1 MQQSSTTLLQELES
15 HETTDRQR
23 LQIGEWLAKIGDPR
37 PGVGVREGMLDI
49 VWLPV
54 TPGGQVRLAREWRP
68 EMPDDKAKVW
78 QVGDFNVEPFYIAK
92 YLVTYA
98 QYQAF
103 VEAED
108 GFDNLAWWQGMPE
121 GSQRQKLEDQRT
133 KSLNNPRDRIS
144 WYQSVAFAR
153 WINHRLQGLELPHPS
168 GNGVL
173 HVGHN
178 AQIRLPAEWEWQWA
192 AQNGAEARPYP
203 WGETNTGYA
212 NTAESGLK
220 QAIAVGMYP
229 QGAAACGALDMAG
242 NLMEW
247 CANDKVNFENIDVES
262 SASKVLR
269 GGDWGY
275 GMENA
280 TCTYCDDDEPSRA
293 DALNG
298 CRLVMGTSFK
308 SLFVRESR

>member
-1 MQQSSTTLLQELES
+1 MQQSSIALLQELE
-15 HETTDRQR
+15 HEETTHHRRQ
-23 LQIGEWLAKIGDPR
+23 QIGELLAQLGDLR
-37 PGVGVREGMLDI
+37 PGIAVKAGVPEM

-54 TPGGQVRLAREWRP
+54 TPGGEVTITRVWL
-68 EMPDDKAKVW
+68 PDTASEEAKVMYS
-78 QVGDFNVEPFYIAK
+78 QQCTVAPFYIAK

-108 GFDNLAWWQGMPE
+108 GFENLTWWQGMPTVY
-121 GSQRQKLEDQRT
+121 QRQPLSEPRT
-133 KSLNNPRDRIS
+133 KAMNLARDRIS

-153 WINHRLQGLELPHPS
+153 WMNYRLQGLELPHPVDQ
-168 GNGVL
+168 GVL
-173 HVGHN
+173 QVGTN

-192 AQNGAEARPYP
+192 AQNGAEARTYP
-203 WGETNTGYA
+203 WGELRTGYA

-229 QGAAACGALDMAG
+229 RGAAACGALDMAG

-247 CANDKVNFENIDVES
+247 CVNDKAHLMRIDIES
-262 SASKVLR
+262 TASKALR
-269 GGDWGY
+269 GGDWGFELQY
-275 GMENA
+275 A
-280 TCTYCDDDEPSRA
+280 TCAYGDDEDPSRI

-298 CRLVMGTSFK
+298 CRLVLGKIS
-308 SLFVRESR
+308 S